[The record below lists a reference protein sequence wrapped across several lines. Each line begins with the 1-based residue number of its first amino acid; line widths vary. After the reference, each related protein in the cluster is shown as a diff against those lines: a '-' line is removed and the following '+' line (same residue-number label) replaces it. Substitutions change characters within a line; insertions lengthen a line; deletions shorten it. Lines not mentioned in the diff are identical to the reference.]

1 MPDASRK
8 RLRRTTLIYWLLL
21 MYIVAALVWWFISL
35 NRQNAVMRN
44 FEISNLRSTIDS
56 VATPVL
62 YRQQLQKITDEHRQ
76 NKSKYLGEGSIFFL
90 VILVG
95 AAFVY
100 RSVRRQFYLQQQQQN
115 FMMAITHELKTP
127 ISVAKL
133 NLETLQ
139 KYNLEPGK
147 QKKII
152 RTTLDETA
160 RLDFLTNNI
169 LISSQLEGHKYK
181 SSKEE
186 LDLSTLLKDCIR
198 DFRNRFP
205 DRILHEDIE
214 ADADVKGD
222 ALLLQM
228 MINNLLENALKY
240 SARENPVTASL
251 KKYRSGT
258 SANRPTGQAG
268 SVELRVKDEGPGIP
282 DDEKKKIFSK
292 FYRIGNEATRKTQG
306 TGLGLYLC
314 RKIARDHNAD
324 ILVTDNKPGG
334 SNFTVI
340 FHT

>member
-1 MPDASRK
+1 MPDASRR
-8 RLRRTTLIYWLLL
+8 RLLRTTLIYWMLLI
-21 MYIVAALVWWFISL
+21 YIIAALVWWFISL
-35 NRQNAVMRN
+35 NKQNTKMKS

-56 VATPVL
+56 AATPVL
-62 YRQQLQKITDEHRQ
+62 FQKQIQKITTEHKQ

-100 RSVRRQFYLQQQQQN
+100 RSVRRQFFLQQQQQN
-115 FMMAITHELKTP
+115 FMMAVTHELKTP

-139 KYNLEPGK
+139 KYSLDTEK
-147 QKKII
+147 QKKFF
-152 RTTLDETA
+152 RNTLAEIE

-169 LISSQLEGHKYK
+169 LISSQLEGRRYT
-181 SSKEE
+181 SSIEE
-186 LDLSTLLKDCIR
+186 LDLSTLLKDCINN
-198 DFRNRFP
+198 FKTRFP
-205 DRILHEDIE
+205 ERILHEEIE
-214 ADADVKGD
+214 TDADVKGD
-222 ALLLQM
+222 ALLLQI

-240 SARENPVTASL
+240 SAKEYPVSASL
-251 KKYRSGT
+251 KKYRSGI
-258 SANRPTGQAG
+258 
-268 SVELRVKDEGPGIP
+268 ELQVKDEGPGIP
-282 DDEKKKIFSK
+282 HIEKKKIFSK

-324 ILVTDNKPGG
+324 ISVTDNKPGG

-340 FHT
+340 FHI